1 MKKSNLFRVL
11 CIVVTSVVLICVP
24 ESSFAAGGHG
34 GGGGGGFH
42 GGGGGGGF
50 HGGGF
55 GGGFHGGG
63 FGGYHAGWG
72 GAGGRGGWGGYGWRG
87 GWGGYGG
94 RGWGYPGWGY
104 AGWGVGVGFGWGW
117 GSYWAGYPYAYGYPY
132 YPYYPYSYGNPYYP
146 YYPYYGP
153 AANAPAD
160 PDGYNRGNQDP
171 HDNVERQNSSY
182 RGPQGSPN
190 VNNTPTMRF
199 ASHKTT
205 GDTDSAK
212 YWLSNYQQHTV
223 PRQEVRNVIQ
233 ALLAMP
239 PEARRRQIE
248 SGRYRNFS
256 PEEQELVSYV
266 AQVSPREEPQK
277 NVDGTKP
284 ATLRLASQQVQ

>member
-11 CIVVTSVVLICVP
+11 CIVLTSVVLICVP
-24 ESSFAAGGHG
+24 ESSFAGV
-34 GGGGGGFH
+34 H

-72 GAGGRGGWGGYGWRG
+72 GRGGWGGYGWRG
-87 GWGGYGG
+87 GWGGYG

-132 YPYYPYSYGNPYYP
+132 YYPYYPYSYGHPYYP

-160 PDGYNRGNQDP
+160 PDGYNGGHQYP
-171 HDNVERQNSSY
+171 HDNLERQNSSY
-182 RGPQGSPN
+182 REPQGSPS
-190 VNNTPTMRF
+190 VNSTPTMRF
-199 ASHKTT
+199 VSHKTP

-212 YWLSNYQQHTV
+212 YWLSNYQQHTI

-239 PEARRRQIE
+239 PEARRRQID

-256 PEEQELVSYV
+256 PEEQELVNQV
-266 AQVSPREEPQK
+266 TQVSPRAEPQK

-284 ATLRLASQQVQ
+284 AALRLASQQVQ

>member
-11 CIVVTSVVLICVP
+11 CIVLTSVVLICVP
-24 ESSFAAGGHG
+24 ESSFAAG
-34 GGGGGGFH
+34 H

-55 GGGFHGGG
+55 GGGG

-87 GWGGYGG
+87 GWGGYG

-104 AGWGVGVGFGWGW
+104 AGWGVGFGWGW

-132 YPYYPYSYGNPYYP
+132 YYPYYPYSYGYPYYP

-160 PDGYNRGNQDP
+160 PDGYNGGNQYP
-171 HDNVERQNSSY
+171 HDNLERQNSSY
-182 RGPQGSPN
+182 REPQGSPS

-199 ASHKTT
+199 VSHKTA

-239 PEARRRQIE
+239 PEARRRQVE

-256 PEEQELVSYV
+256 PEEQELVNQV
-266 AQVSPREEPQK
+266 TQVSPRAEPQK

-284 ATLRLASQQVQ
+284 AALRLASQQVQ